1 MELKELS
8 TKVLEEFGV
17 RTVDKLGDA
26 LMECV
31 LSNDVKKLSAFELL
45 VEDLTVDWLQKIYQ
59 YYQAD
64 RKGNKQ
70 DYTPKSVAEFV
81 TRLCGTS
88 DVTIDMCAGSGAL
101 TIQRWSECKEGA
113 FVLHEIDKNVIPYLL
128 FNMALRNIECT
139 VYNDDVLQQEIIKT
153 YFVKKGERYGKVE
166 EMLI

>member
-8 TKVLEEFGV
+8 IKTIDLFGV
-17 RTVDKLGDA
+17 KTVEKLGEA
-26 LMECV
+26 LLDCV
-31 LSNDVKKLSAFELL
+31 ITNNEAKYSVFEELVGDLS
-45 VEDLTVDWLQKIYQ
+45 VDWLQKIYQ

-64 RKGNKQ
+64 RKGAKQ

-81 TRLCGTS
+81 TRLCGSS

-139 VYNDDVLQQEIIKT
+139 IYNDDVLQQEIYKT

-166 EMLI
+166 EVKI